1 MVEKQSI
8 SDVIFNIINYFQ
20 FLAFTFICVFP
31 FYYLFINTI
40 SDNGFGIPDDIKPYV
55 FDRFYTGVII
65 ADGRKSLGLG
75 LALCKSIIKAHNG
88 EILVADNEP
97 NGTKITFTLP
107 IEEVEFHE

>member
-1 MVEKQSI
+1 MENAKTLFNEWIEFPLEDKDLVKELDSI
-8 SDVIFNIINYFQ
+8 KD
-20 FLAFTFICVFP
+20 
-31 FYYLFINTI
+31 
-40 SDNGFGIPDDIKPYV
+40 DNDAI